1 MAAVCIVIGDPALFL
16 RFSPIEIITGHIIWI
31 CSSKNTFNAMV
42 STKHCICI
50 VAFVIAFVTGF
61 SQKNKFVVFGY
72 YAGRAS
78 MVDSF
83 PVEKLTHLCFSF
95 THLKGSAISLG
106 NCARQCVAGELCGIE
121 EKKPIE
127 LKIIVSMGGWTGCY
141 SCSEVFSTDSSRK
154 IFASSTKKLL
164 NDFNADGIDLDWEY
178 PTIKGAPG
186 HPYSLSDKDN
196 FTALI
201 QTLRD
206 TLGKQKELS
215 FAAGGFTSYINE
227 SIDWKKVTPLV
238 DRINIM
244 TYDLITGYDTITGH
258 HTGLYSTS
266 KQKESCDNAV
276 KMLIA
281 KGVPAKKLLIGAA
294 FYARI
299 WENVSAENDG
309 LYGKGKFL
317 RGVSFNSYA
326 KSFTADPDFVYHWDK
341 EASAPY
347 LYNAKKKWF
356 VTFDDS
362 ASIAIKTQYAIKQ
375 KLNGFMFWQL
385 ADDNYSAGLLDI
397 VDEVRRKKK

>member
-1 MAAVCIVIGDPALFL
+1 MKIAPKHPIAIVLL
-16 RFSPIEIITGHIIWI
+16 LL
-31 CSSKNTFNAMV
+31 
-42 STKHCICI
+42 
-50 VAFVIAFVTGF
+50 IATTGF
-61 SQKNKFVVFGY
+61 SQKNKFAVFGY

-95 THLKGSAISLG
+95 THLKGSVISLS
-106 NCARQCVAGELCGIE
+106 NSRDSASLLSCVAL
-121 EKKPIE
+121 KKKNPQ
-127 LKIIVSMGGWTGCY
+127 LKIIVSMGGWTGCF
-141 SCSEVFSTDSSRK
+141 SCSDIFSTDSSRK

-164 NDFNADGIDLDWEY
+164 DDFNADGIDLDWEY

-186 HPYSLSDKDN
+186 HPYSLNDKDN

-201 QTLRD
+201 KTLRD
-206 TLGKQKELS
+206 TLGTKKELS
-215 FAAGGFTSYINE
+215 FAAGGFTGYINE
-227 SIDWKKVTPLV
+227 SVDWKKVTPLV

-258 HTGLYSTS
+258 HTGLYSTG

-276 KMLIA
+276 KMLVA
-281 KGVPAKKLLIGAA
+281 KGVPRSKLLIGAA

-299 WENVSAENDG
+299 WENVESENNG

-317 RGVSFNSYA
+317 RGISFNGYA
-326 KSFTADPDFVYHWDK
+326 KSFTADSDFVYHWDK

-362 ASIAIKTQYAIKQ
+362 ASITLKTVYAIKH

-385 ADDNYSAGLLDI
+385 ADDTYSAGLLGI
-397 VDEVRRKKK
+397 VDDTRRRMNR